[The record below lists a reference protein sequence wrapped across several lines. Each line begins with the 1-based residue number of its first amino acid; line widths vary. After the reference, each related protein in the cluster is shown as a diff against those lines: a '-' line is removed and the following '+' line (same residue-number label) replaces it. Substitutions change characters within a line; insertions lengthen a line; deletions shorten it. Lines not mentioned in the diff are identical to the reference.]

1 MLQEGCSAVFQGN
14 FTTRPAKTNIFVK
27 HALLGDTRMNK
38 VRAHPATNVDIIQ
51 LLQDVDIPRVLPA
64 AKMNT
69 ATIESSAKFVPLAST
84 LRLTTWPIK
93 QRASPAILDCIK
105 TFRAAPHADNA
116 QVVNTK
122 TNTNNRFVS
131 PVCLAQR
138 NIKPVKQI
146 VKHAILVHLYQQ
158 VHLRMSIAQHA
169 QKVSI
174 KKTPHNRFAFVAI
187 LVPLPPTVVRSNAT
201 TVSWTNTNPI

>member
-1 MLQEGCSAVFQGN
+1 M
-14 FTTRPAKTNIFVK
+14 NI
-27 HALLGDTRMNK
+27 N
-38 VRAHPATNVDIIQ
+38 
-51 LLQDVDIPRVLPA
+51 RVIPA

-116 QVVNTK
+116 QVANTK
-122 TNTNNRFVS
+122 TNTNNHFVS

-138 NIKPVKQI
+138 NIKQTNQI

-158 VHLRMSIAQHA
+158 VHLPTSIAQHV
-169 QKVSI
+169 QQVSTN
-174 KKTPHNRFAFVAI
+174 KTPHNTFACRVI
-187 LVPLPPTVVRSNAT
+187 LVPLLPTVVRSNAT
-201 TVSWTNTNPI
+201 SVTWTNTNPI